1 MQYTMK
7 EYERVAAEFD
17 LLPDFHTEG
26 TSKGVNLVYQ
36 EEKKTTGF
44 KNTYEAMKYAIDN
57 HMFIR
62 QVNNPFPWLQVT
74 DNKEE
79 NNKQIIKETLSLLE
93 RFNYFYGW
101 QDVIKELD
109 RFVYV
114 FSYLYDRDY
123 VIQQLR
129 AKLY

>member
-1 MQYTMK
+1 MK
-7 EYERVAAEFD
+7 F
-17 LLPDFHTEG
+17 
-26 TSKGVNLVYQ
+26 
-36 EEKKTTGF
+36 
-44 KNTYEAMKYAIDN
+44 AIDN

-62 QVNNPFPWLQVT
+62 QVNNPFTWLQVT

-123 VIQQLR
+123 VIQELR

>member
-1 MQYTMK
+1 MQYTME

-26 TSKGVNLVYQ
+26 TSEGANLVYQ

-62 QVNNPFPWLQVT
+62 QVSNPFPGLQVT

-79 NNKQIIKETLSLLE
+79 NNRQIIKMTLCLLE
-93 RFNYFYGW
+93 RFNYFYEW
-101 QDVIKELD
+101 QSVIDELD
-109 RFVYV
+109 SFVYV

>member
-1 MQYTMK
+1 MQYTIE

-26 TSKGVNLVYQ
+26 TSEGVNLVYQ
-36 EEKKTTGF
+36 ETKITGF
-44 KNTYEAMKYAIDN
+44 KNTYEAMKFAIDDP
-57 HMFIR
+57 MSIR
-62 QVNNPFPWLQVT
+62 QTSNPFPGLQVT

-79 NNKQIIKETLSLLE
+79 NNRQIIKMTLCLLE
-93 RFNYFYGW
+93 RFNYFYEW
-101 QDVIKELD
+101 QSVIDELD
-109 RFVYV
+109 SFVYV